1 MKKAQVK
8 ARSGCLASVQ
18 GYKGHNSKKPVSM
31 VETATRTKI
40 TASPKSTVLDPCY
53 NEQDMRSRIARLD
66 FAKARGWLRVN
77 EAADFLGL
85 SPKTIYN
92 LKLKG
97 KLKPMNAT
105 NRRKLIFDLHE
116 LNKFL
121 RGTK

>member
-8 ARSGCLASVQ
+8 ARTGRPVPVQ
-18 GYKGHNSKKPVSM
+18 RYKGHNSKKPVSM
-31 VETATRTKI
+31 VETAIRKKI
-40 TASPKSTVLDPCY
+40 TSSPQSIELDPCY
-53 NEQDMRSRIARLD
+53 TEQHMRSRIARLD
-66 FAKARGWLRVN
+66 FAKARGWLKVN